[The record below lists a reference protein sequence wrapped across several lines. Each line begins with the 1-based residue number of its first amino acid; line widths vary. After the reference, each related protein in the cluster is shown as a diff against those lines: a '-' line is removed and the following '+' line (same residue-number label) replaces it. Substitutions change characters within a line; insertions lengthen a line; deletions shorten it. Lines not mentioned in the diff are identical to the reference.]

1 LVEHAPCKDAVGVE
15 TPSLQEAGIQ
25 DRNKPAESR
34 KAKKDKEAEKQKSR
48 KRGRQRVQNE

>member
-25 DRNKPAESR
+25 DRNKPAE
-34 KAKKDKEAEKQKSR
+34 KQKKQKKTKKQRSKKAEK
-48 KRGRQRVQNE
+48 E